1 MKRLSRKRRMTRN
14 KAKYTT
20 TSVGCEWA
28 VRVIDIRD
36 HPGTLTEAVRP
47 KSPKSTYVMEELT
60 EQQTN

>member
-1 MKRLSRKRRMTRN
+1 MSRKRRMTRN

-36 HPGTLTEAVRP
+36 HPGTLTEAVTP
-47 KSPKSTYVMEELT
+47 KSQKLTNVMEELT
-60 EQQTN
+60 EHQTD